1 MRWKK
6 IILIAMI
13 ILLLLYGMLSI
24 PVNDTPQV
32 SGAGKQS
39 FAWNQNEI
47 VAGTGGKFR
56 DARSAGCP
64 AVERLGSGSIFRKD
78 TGSFLS
84 WPADRSEPSAFL
96 FDAVESNM
104 FIWVR

>member
-24 PVNDTPQV
+24 PVKDTPQM

-39 FAWNQNEI
+39 FAWNQNEMWQ
-47 VAGTGGKFR
+47 ALEAKFR

-64 AVERLGSGSIFRKD
+64 AAEPGSGSIYRKD
-78 TGSFLS
+78 TVSLLS
-84 WPADRSEPSAFL
+84 WPADRPSLLLFFL
-96 FDAVESNM
+96 MRWNPTCS
-104 FIWVR
+104 IWVR